1 MGPKFPCIQYT
12 CTERNVN
19 ETYLSQQWLAV
30 SLRIEWGQWPPL
42 SCLGLPV
49 FWEDQGT
56 WHWDWIRQVRN
67 IQKLYIYP
75 NVFRYRGFQKIIRYL
90 KKYTNTCIW
99 YKVSRQIPEIC
110 YIHFLCDHIS
120 SQVYVWHPRSS
131 INTVPYCLKQ
141 IRINSIPFLPIS
153 LK

>member
-1 MGPKFPCIQYT
+1 MGPKFPCVQYT

-19 ETYLSQQWLAV
+19 KTYLFQQWLEV
-30 SLRIEWGQWPPL
+30 SLRSEWGQWPPL

-56 WHWDWIRQVRN
+56 WHWDWIRQVWN

-75 NVFRYRGFQKIIRYL
+75 NLFRNRDL
-90 KKYTNTCIW
+90 KKKYDIKKNIQIH
-99 YKVSRQIPEIC
+99 VSRQIPEIC

-141 IRINSIPFLPIS
+141 IRTVFHFFLF
-153 LK
+153 L

>member
-1 MGPKFPCIQYT
+1 MGPKFPCVQYT

-19 ETYLSQQWLAV
+19 KTYLFQQWLEV
-30 SLRIEWGQWPPL
+30 SLRSEWGQWPPL

-56 WHWDWIRQVRN
+56 WHWDWIRQVWN

-75 NVFRYRGFQKIIRYL
+75 NLFRHRDLKKKYDIK
-90 KKYTNTCIW
+90 KKYTNTCIKTNTW
-99 YKVSRQIPEIC
+99 DLLHSLFVWPYLQPS
-110 YIHFLCDHIS
+110 LCMTP
-120 SQVYVWHPRSS
+120 QVFHK
-131 INTVPYCLKQ
+131 YCAVLPKTNK
-141 IRINSIPFLPIS
+141 NSIPFLPIS